1 MNVCVQGAGLAGQG
15 QVITAGGGQQILQHV
30 VKPGGGTVQA
40 RVVSG
45 GAGRGQQT
53 IQVVTAAP
61 GRQPGQGGAPNVT
74 INQGRPGD
82 LAPGHVKIQVPQG
95 ASQHQILS
103 QISSALAG
111 AGHGQNVSVAVRTSS
126 GTSPATVLQ
135 PAAVVQQQQPQAV
148 AASPQPQQRQQQQPQ
163 QQQQMVNLQLNN
175 VSAVNS
181 SVQTPPKTTA
191 SVTPGT
197 STSDT

>member
-1 MNVCVQGAGLAGQG
+1 MQGAGLAGQG

-135 PAAVVQQQQPQAV
+135 PAAVVQQQQPQPV

-197 STSDT
+197 SSSDT

>member
-1 MNVCVQGAGLAGQG
+1 MQGAGLAGQG
-15 QVITAGGGQQILQHV
+15 QVITTGGGQQILQHV

-135 PAAVVQQQQPQAV
+135 PAAVVQQQQPQ
-148 AASPQPQQRQQQQPQ
+148 

-197 STSDT
+197 SSSDT